1 MQRKGPCV
9 FASFACA
16 WVLGVVAP
24 RFGIGSD
31 FISSRVFV
39 NERQA
44 ELDHNYD

>member
-16 WVLGVVAP
+16 WVLGVIA
-24 RFGIGSD
+24 D
-31 FISSRVFV
+31 FIFSRVFV